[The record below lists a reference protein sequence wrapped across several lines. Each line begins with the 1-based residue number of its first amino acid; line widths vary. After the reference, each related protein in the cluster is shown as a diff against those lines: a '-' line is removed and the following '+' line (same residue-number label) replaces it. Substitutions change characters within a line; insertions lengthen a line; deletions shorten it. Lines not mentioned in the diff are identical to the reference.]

1 MKKPITVLITE
12 SQYKRIQEEKNET
25 GNSQNSIIRT
35 ALNLYLGEMEI
46 DAHN

>member
-12 SQYKRIQEEKNET
+12 DQYEKLHQYSIET

-35 ALNLYLGEMEI
+35 ALNLYLGGL
-46 DAHN
+46 DVQ